1 MELKKILFIFLSLLI
16 PLNIYASDTG
26 PIEGNELEVIGEV
39 QESNGL
45 ASNAKSAI
53 LIDANTKEILFEKNS
68 HEKLAPASMTK
79 MMSMLLVIE
88 AIEDGVIGW
97 KDIVTVSENASGM
110 GGSQILLETN
120 EKMSVYDLFKGV
132 AVASGN
138 DAIVALAE
146 ATYGTTDTFVA
157 EMNKKAKELGLRDT
171 NFKNVHGL
179 DVENH
184 YSSSYDMAI
193 VASELA
199 RHEKVFEFTSIY
211 EDYLRKGTPREF
223 WLTNT
228 NKLVRFYNG
237 VDGLKTGYTP
247 EAGYCLTATIKKDD
261 MRLISVVMGE
271 PSSTIRNKETTELLN
286 YGFSQYKTT
295 NVVRKNHVITEVD
308 FPKAEDIK
316 VKITPIDNVN
326 ILTKK
331 SEKIGN
337 ITYKAKVDNI
347 SFKTKVND
355 KVGTLFIYEDNKLIK
370 ETPLTIEK
378 ELKRASF
385 LTLYKRYISDLIT
398 GNIKY

>member
-1 MELKKILFIFLSLLI
+1 MKKFLIILICLFIPI
-16 PLNIYASDTG
+16 NIYASDTG

-39 QESNGL
+39 KEDKGL
-45 ASNAKSAI
+45 AGNAKSAI
-53 LIDANTKEILFEKNS
+53 LIDASTGEILFEKNS

-79 MMSMLLVIE
+79 MMSMLLILE
-88 AIEDGVIGW
+88 AIENKVINW
-97 KDIVTVSENASGM
+97 DDIITVSENASGM

-120 EKMSVYDLFKGV
+120 EKMSVHDLFKGV

-138 DAIVALAE
+138 DAVVALAE
-146 ATYGTTDTFVA
+146 ATYGTVDNFVS
-157 EMNKKAKELGLRDT
+157 EMNKKAKELGLKDT

-184 YSSSYDMAI
+184 YSSSYDMALI
-193 VASELA
+193 AKELA

-228 NKLVRFYNG
+228 NKLVRFYTG

-271 PSSTIRNKETTELLN
+271 PSSTVRNKETTELLN

-295 NVVRKNHVITEVD
+295 NVARKGQVITEIEL
-308 FPKAEDIK
+308 PKSENIK
-316 VKITPIDNVN
+316 IGIVPYDNVN
-326 ILTKK
+326 ILNKK
-331 SEKIGN
+331 NEKIGN
-337 ITYKAKVDNI
+337 ITYKAIVDKINLN
-347 SFKTKVND
+347 TKVND
-355 KVGTLFIYEDNKLIK
+355 KVGTLFIYENNKLIK
-370 ETPLTIEK
+370 ETPLTIK
-378 ELKRASF
+378 DELKKASF
-385 LTLYKRYISDLIT
+385 LTLYKRYLSNLIT